1 MTEIDKAFLFGMLA
15 GVGVGAFLSVAI
27 AEIRYKITDMRWRKQ
42 KGAEDENKSCKA
54 QQQVDE

>member
-27 AEIRYKITDMRWRKQ
+27 AEIRYKITDMRWRKL
-42 KGAEDENKSCKA
+42 KERDEKDA
-54 QQQVDE
+54 PD